1 MLPHEADYIRLPDK
15 TFFTVQAERNDS
27 KSCEILQHLNI
38 VQLVKQH
45 AEPPDTFR
53 KNPIFYSYITVRFW
67 GQQQLLCTF
76 KTYLIIILSSTRL
89 MINIESRK
97 LHLFKEVNP
106 KCKPQK
112 DYFASWPSF
121 RAFVHT
127 IIQAKSLLLYI
138 YIYITTKSKWSTSSF
153 WSKSYYYVQHW
164 AKYPPQG
171 IYLQSSL
178 PFRFARITFRGYQSQ
193 TAYERAVRS
202 DRIIALK
209 YSCTQFLQYLH

>member
-1 MLPHEADYIRLPDK
+1 MKQIILGYLTKH
-15 TFFTVQAERNDS
+15 FFTVQAERNDS

-53 KNPIFYSYITVRFW
+53 KNQIFYSYITVRFW

-138 YIYITTKSKWSTSSF
+138 YIYILQPRANDQPLHFDPNPIIMSSIEQNILPKGF
-153 WSKSYYYVQHW
+153 
-164 AKYPPQG
+164 
-171 IYLQSSL
+171 ICSL
-178 PFRFARITFRGYQSQ
+178 PFRLGLRG
-193 TAYERAVRS
+193 
-202 DRIIALK
+202 
-209 YSCTQFLQYLH
+209 